1 MSRNDPFGEPT
12 NTGLPGNRGTTEQ
25 GTARVE
31 TRLTGSQGTGQQA
44 GTGAAAAD
52 RAGELVDRASDRV
65 RQAADQASDRASE
78 LGNKAEQKAREWG
91 NEAQEQLGDLKDRAS
106 GYVSRAR
113 GELDNMI
120 ERAEDQL
127 EEQTGAI
134 SMVRSNPLLAAG
146 LAFGVGFLLAGDGGK
161 KRKRGRSGGGVMGR
175 ATGSI
180 RSAVVGGV
188 STMLMQELQEMM
200 DEHGGPMGLLNT
212 ITGRGSEQSQRTQP
226 QRATPPAQP
235 ARGY

>member
-12 NTGLPGNRGTTEQ
+12 GLPGNRSTTEQ

-31 TRLTGSQGTGQQA
+31 TRLTGAQGT
-44 GTGAAAAD
+44 D
-52 RAGELVDRASDRV
+52 RADELVDRATDRA
-65 RQAADQASDRASE
+65 RETADQVRNRA
-78 LGNKAEQKAREWG
+78 AEIGDDIGQKAREWG
-91 NEAQEQLGDLKDRAS
+91 NEAQEQIGDLKDRAS

-113 GELDNMI
+113 GELDNVI
-120 ERAEDQL
+120 ERAEDRL

-134 SMVRSNPLLAAG
+134 SLVRGNPLLAAG
-146 LAFGVGFLLAGDGGK
+146 LAFGVGFMLAGDGGRK
-161 KRKRGRSGGGVMGR
+161 RRKRGMVGR

-200 DEHGGPMGLLNT
+200 DEHGGPIGLLNT
-212 ITGRGSEQSQRTQP
+212 ITGRGSDQQQDQP
-226 QRATPPAQP
+226 QRPQQQS
-235 ARGY
+235 RRF